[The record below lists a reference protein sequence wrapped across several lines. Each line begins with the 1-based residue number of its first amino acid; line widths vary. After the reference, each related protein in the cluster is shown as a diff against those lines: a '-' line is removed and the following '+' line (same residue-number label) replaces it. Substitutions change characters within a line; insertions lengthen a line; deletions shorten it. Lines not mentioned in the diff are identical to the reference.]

1 MERTENR
8 AHNRSMK
15 RVAFRAGIV
24 GSFLAFRFAMGVVP
38 SFAQVPP
45 IPPLPQPTVPAPA
58 QPALE
63 ILGPTIYPQCGTA
76 TLVLFEAASTAQG
89 LPNSLDSGLK
99 QVTDKA
105 GLPPLKPLPNPGL
118 GSYVY
123 GATAPIFA
131 ICGQVPR
138 PQTQL
143 TCLLDSQAQDVIN
156 AGGVPLPLGLHP
168 EGDVVE
174 QTVTIEDR
182 LPPPLNQQ
190 GLGSNAKVV
199 LGCVETSAVPI
210 SRGDYEVPP
219 PYTPPASGGF
229 TYPPSIPAS
238 NPGIYTPPPVTTPSV
253 PPSLAQSPPP
263 TPAGEAVRYA
273 AVWLLPLGLLLF
285 GGYFGGALT
294 REIDPGSTSV

>member
-1 MERTENR
+1 
-8 AHNRSMK
+8 MK
-15 RVAFRAGIV
+15 RACVRAAAV
-24 GSFLAFRFAMGVVP
+24 GSFLALRLAMGAVP
-38 SFAQVPP
+38 AFAQVPP
-45 IPPLPQPTVPAPA
+45 LPPLPQPSVPAPA
-58 QPALE
+58 QPVLE

-76 TLVLFEAASTAQG
+76 TLVLFEAASTAQA
-89 LPNSLDSGLK
+89 LPGTLNSGLK
-99 QVTDKA
+99 
-105 GLPPLKPLPNPGL
+105 LPPGTIPDPGL
-118 GSYVY
+118 GSYFY
-123 GATAPIFA
+123 GASAPIFA

-143 TCLLDSQAQDVIN
+143 TCLLDSQLQDAIN

-174 QTVTIEDR
+174 QTITVEDR

-190 GLGSNAKVV
+190 GLGANAKVV
-199 LGCVETSAVPI
+199 LGCAESSATPI
-210 SRGDYEVPP
+210 NRGDYGSR
-219 PYTPPASGGF
+219 YTPPPSSGSF

-238 NPGIYTPPPVTTPSV
+238 NPSTYTPPPVTTPSV
-253 PPSLAQSPPP
+253 PPVLAQPPAT

-294 REIDPGSTSV
+294 RDIEPRAPSA